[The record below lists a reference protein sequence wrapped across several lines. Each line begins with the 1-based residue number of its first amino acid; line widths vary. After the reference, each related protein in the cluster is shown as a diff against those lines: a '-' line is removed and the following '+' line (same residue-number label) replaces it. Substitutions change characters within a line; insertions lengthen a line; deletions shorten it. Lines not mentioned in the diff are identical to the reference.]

1 MSERPTGQPVQRL
14 RITFA
19 KRGALKFI
27 GHLDL
32 AKTWERILR
41 RAQLALAYTQGF
53 NARPRLQLASP
64 LPLGLTSECELLD
77 IWLERPEPLKGLAER
92 LMAVSPP
99 DLPVLKVEEVPLRAP
114 ALQTLVESAV
124 FRIAPR
130 PDSAAEAVAG
140 MAERVAALMAQPQLL
155 RTRREKAYDLKPLI
169 RSLEIG
175 ADGALYADLYS
186 TASGTGR
193 PDELLEALGYHVLD
207 FDIQRIALR
216 LSSTPLSSPPSESED
231 EPIAD

>member
-1 MSERPTGQPVQRL
+1 MQRL

-53 NARPRLQLASP
+53 NAHPRLQLASP
-64 LPLGLTSECELLD
+64 LPLGVTSECELLD
-77 IWLERPEPLKGLAER
+77 IWLERPEPLEGLAER

-99 DLPVLKVEEVPLRAP
+99 DLPVLKIEEVPLRAP

-130 PDSAAEAVAG
+130 ADSAPEAVAG
-140 MAERVAALMAQPQLL
+140 MAERVAALLAQPQIL
-155 RTRREKAYDLKPLI
+155 RTRREKVYDLKPLI
-169 RSLEIG
+169 RALQIG

-186 TASGTGR
+186 TPGGSGR
-193 PDELLEALGYHVLD
+193 PDELLEALGYQMVD
-207 FDIQRIALR
+207 FDVQRVALR
-216 LSSTPLSSPPSESED
+216 LRDAPSDAVAAAAAPDKAPLAED
-231 EPIAD
+231 DSL